1 MLKIFNRKEAVNG
14 VIFIKSIKDLNTVIN
29 VAKDIGKECKR
40 RGLNVEY
47 CFLDTSEDNVIE
59 RKAIKQ
65 FLDEMQDKNINLVVL
80 RTLDDISNN
89 PIEREAFLT
98 VMNDNGVGIYLFEE
112 GCFAMVNYNF
122 EQ

>member
-14 VIFIKSIKDLNTVIN
+14 VIFIKSIKDLNAVIN

-122 EQ
+122 E

>member
-59 RKAIKQ
+59 R
-65 FLDEMQDKNINLVVL
+65 
-80 RTLDDISNN
+80 
-89 PIEREAFLT
+89 EAFLT

-122 EQ
+122 E

>member
-1 MLKIFNRKEAVNG
+1 MLKIFNRKEVVNG

-80 RTLDDISNN
+80 RTLEDISNN

-122 EQ
+122 E

>member
-1 MLKIFNRKEAVNG
+1 MLKIFNRKKAVNG

-65 FLDEMQDKNINLVVL
+65 FLDEMQDKNLFALGFACGCAEITQ
-80 RTLDDISNN
+80 R
-89 PIEREAFLT
+89 A
-98 VMNDNGVGIYLFEE
+98 NGRAVHPEYFGRHFVSVRHL
-112 GCFAMVNYNF
+112 
-122 EQ
+122 

>member
-1 MLKIFNRKEAVNG
+1 MLKIFNRKEVVNG

-59 RKAIKQ
+59 RKTIKQ

-122 EQ
+122 E

>member
-47 CFLDTSEDNVIE
+47 CFWDTGKDNVIE

-122 EQ
+122 E

>member
-1 MLKIFNRKEAVNG
+1 MLKIFNRKEVVNG

-112 GCFAMVNYNF
+112 GCFAMGNYNF
-122 EQ
+122 E

>member
-112 GCFAMVNYNF
+112 GCFAMVYYNF
-122 EQ
+122 E

>member
-1 MLKIFNRKEAVNG
+1 MLKIFNRKEVVNG

-47 CFLDTSEDNVIE
+47 CFLDTSEDNVIK

-98 VMNDNGVGIYLFEE
+98 VMNNNGIGIYLFEE

-122 EQ
+122 E

>member
-1 MLKIFNRKEAVNG
+1 MLKIFNRKEVVNG
-14 VIFIKSIKDLNTVIN
+14 VIFSKSIKDLNTVIN
-29 VAKDIGKECKR
+29 VVKDIGKECKR

-112 GCFAMVNYNF
+112 GCFAMGNYNF
-122 EQ
+122 E

>member
-29 VAKDIGKECKR
+29 IAKDIGKECKR

-122 EQ
+122 E

>member
-1 MLKIFNRKEAVNG
+1 MLKIFNRKEVVNG

-29 VAKDIGKECKR
+29 VAKDIGKECKK

-122 EQ
+122 E

>member
-1 MLKIFNRKEAVNG
+1 MLKIFNRKEVVNG

-65 FLDEMQDKNINLVVL
+65 LLDEMQDKNINLVVL
-80 RTLDDISNN
+80 RTMDDISNN

-122 EQ
+122 E

>member
-29 VAKDIGKECKR
+29 VAKDICKECKR

-122 EQ
+122 E

>member
-122 EQ
+122 E

>member
-1 MLKIFNRKEAVNG
+1 MLKIFNRKEVVNG

-40 RGLNVEY
+40 RCLNVEY

-122 EQ
+122 E

>member
-1 MLKIFNRKEAVNG
+1 MLKIFNRKEVVNG
-14 VIFIKSIKDLNTVIN
+14 VIFIKSIKDLNAVIN

-65 FLDEMQDKNINLVVL
+65 LLDEMQDKNINLVVL
-80 RTLDDISNN
+80 RTMDDISNN

-122 EQ
+122 E

>member
-1 MLKIFNRKEAVNG
+1 MQKERLKCRVLFW
-14 VIFIKSIKDLNTVIN
+14 
-29 VAKDIGKECKR
+29 
-40 RGLNVEY
+40 
-47 CFLDTSEDNVIE
+47 DTSEDNVIE

-98 VMNDNGVGIYLFEE
+98 VMNDKGVGIYLFEE

-122 EQ
+122 E

>member
-29 VAKDIGKECKR
+29 VAKDIGKDCKR

-122 EQ
+122 E

>member
-59 RKAIKQ
+59 RKSIKQ

-122 EQ
+122 E

>member
-1 MLKIFNRKEAVNG
+1 MLKIFNRKEVVNG

-122 EQ
+122 E

>member
-1 MLKIFNRKEAVNG
+1 
-14 VIFIKSIKDLNTVIN
+14 
-29 VAKDIGKECKR
+29 

-122 EQ
+122 E

>member
-112 GCFAMVNYNF
+112 GCFAIVNYNF
-122 EQ
+122 E

>member
-80 RTLDDISNN
+80 RTMDDISNN

-122 EQ
+122 E

>member
-1 MLKIFNRKEAVNG
+1 MLKIFNRKEVVNG

-98 VMNDNGVGIYLFEE
+98 VMNVNGVGIYLFEE

-122 EQ
+122 E

>member
-1 MLKIFNRKEAVNG
+1 MLKIFNCKEAVNG

-122 EQ
+122 E

>member
-29 VAKDIGKECKR
+29 VAKNIGQECKR
-40 RGLNVEY
+40 RDLNVEY
-47 CFLDTSEDNVIE
+47 CFWDTSEDNVIE

-112 GCFAMVNYNF
+112 GCFAIVNYNF
-122 EQ
+122 E

>member
-112 GCFAMVNYNF
+112 GFFAMVNYNF
-122 EQ
+122 E

>member
-89 PIEREAFLT
+89 LIEREAFLT

-122 EQ
+122 E

>member
-122 EQ
+122 EY

>member
-1 MLKIFNRKEAVNG
+1 MLKIFNRKEVVNG

-47 CFLDTSEDNVIE
+47 CFWDKSEDNVIE

-112 GCFAMVNYNF
+112 GCFAMSNYNF
-122 EQ
+122 E

>member
-14 VIFIKSIKDLNTVIN
+14 EIFIKPIKDLNTVIN

-122 EQ
+122 E

>member
-1 MLKIFNRKEAVNG
+1 MLKIFNRKEVVNG

-65 FLDEMQDKNINLVVL
+65 LLDEMQDKNINLVVL

-122 EQ
+122 E

>member
-1 MLKIFNRKEAVNG
+1 MLKIFNRKEVVNG

-29 VAKDIGKECKR
+29 VAKDISKECKR

-65 FLDEMQDKNINLVVL
+65 LLDEMQDKNINLVVL

-122 EQ
+122 E

>member
-1 MLKIFNRKEAVNG
+1 MIRSEYVSNHIKNKKKIKYSYIVIKKRAHLLVEILMKEG
-14 VIFIKSIKDLNTVIN
+14 
-29 VAKDIGKECKR
+29 
-40 RGLNVEY
+40 
-47 CFLDTSEDNVIE
+47 
-59 RKAIKQ
+59 IKQ

-122 EQ
+122 E

>member
-1 MLKIFNRKEAVNG
+1 MLKIFNRKEVVNG

-47 CFLDTSEDNVIE
+47 CFWDTGKDNVIE

-122 EQ
+122 E